1 MLKTSVEVDGA
12 SIRAAMKALDEIDP
26 ELRKTMRKELAASL
40 GGVVNDIRSSIPTV
54 SPLSGMVTQGR
65 LKWGIPKKPTISL
78 TPGRSKVGVSFLSI
92 KAAANPEAAFMMG
105 ERAGSRKQ
113 YGRGQSKSYTKNGK
127 QQTHRVNGQ
136 GEKMVQAL
144 NQRYPMK
151 GRGGRWAFDT
161 FRKDRPEIIAKATK
175 IVNSY
180 LEVVNRKLD

>member
-26 ELRKTMRKELAASL
+26 ELRKKMRKELAAAL
-40 GGVVNDIRSSIPTV
+40 GGVTNDIRASIPTV

-65 LKWGIPKKPTISL
+65 LRWGIPKKPTVSL
-78 TPGRSKVGVSFLSI
+78 TPGRSKKGVSFLSI
-92 KAAANPEAAFMMG
+92 KASANPEAAFAMA
-105 ERAGSRKQ
+105 ERAGSRKDWATGFSRN
-113 YGRGQSKSYTKNGK
+113 YNKNGK
-127 QQTHRVNGQ
+127 EVNHRLNGQ
-136 GEKMVQAL
+136 GKAMTDAL
-144 NQRYPMK
+144 NKRYPMK

-161 FRKDRPEIIAKATK
+161 FRKDRPKIIAEATK